1 MQKTPSTPA
10 VITQRLLGV
19 VVSAIVL
26 WVVTRKLDTGALA
39 EVLKQTKPGWLLLAF
54 GFFALATLF
63 AALRW
68 HGMLKA
74 TGAVVHLGL
83 TFRFAFI
90 GNFFNALLLGPA
102 GGDLIKTGLYA
113 RWFKQPLPNVVA
125 ASFLDRL
132 LGVGG
137 SVLLALAGIAL
148 ALLADGGQQLSRFT
162 MKLPAWPTILAVVAV
177 TGLIVWWWK
186 RRKRESFLGR
196 TASSLGEA
204 VRQLRHDPAAAVRG
218 LIFGFLLQVC
228 FCGVMA
234 CSLQAVASEPIPWLK
249 LAWTF
254 PAIGFAATM
263 PVTISGAGVREGAA
277 MLLFGLYDVKS
288 AESVAA
294 SMLTLLVYVVWAL
307 AGGVSFL
314 RERARMKKLAEQA
327 VPKTLSVIIPALNEA
342 AALPTTLN
350 SLRECPGVTE
360 VIVVDGG
367 SQDDTAQIAR
377 QHGCRVV
384 MSEPGRGRQLRAGAE
399 AASADALIFLH
410 ADTWLDAA
418 TSEAVMRCLH
428 DPTVAGGGCWK
439 QFRDPHWLM
448 RGSRWRCWTRLQLTR
463 RVLGDQAIFVRR
475 EALQAVGGFPEQPLM
490 EEFELCRRLRRVG
503 RIALAPATVS
513 TSARRFHQFG
523 VLRTYW
529 LMWQLTFRYH
539 LGASPEELRR
549 IYDRR

>member
-1 MQKTPSTPA
+1 MQKVPSTPV
-10 VITQRLLGV
+10 VITQRLIGLC
-19 VVSAIVL
+19 VSALVL
-26 WVVTRKLDTGALA
+26 WVVLHRLDAGKLA
-39 EVLKQTKPGWLLLAF
+39 EVLKTTKPGWLLLAF

-74 TGAVVHLGL
+74 TGAVVHLGA

-137 SVLLALAGIAL
+137 SVFLALGGIAL
-148 ALLADGGQQLSRFT
+148 ALLADGGEQLSRFA
-162 MKLPAWPTILAVVAV
+162 MKWPAWPWVLGAIIVL
-177 TGLIVWWWK
+177 GLIMWWWK

-196 TASSLGEA
+196 TASSLEA
-204 VRQLRHDPAAAVRG
+204 AARQLRHDPGAAWQG
-218 LIFGFLLQVC
+218 LLFGFLLQVC
-228 FCGVMA
+228 FCGVLA
-234 CSLQAVASEPIPWLK
+234 CCLQAVASEPVPWLK

-263 PVTISGAGVREGAA
+263 PVTIAGAGLREGAA
-277 MLLFGLYDVKS
+277 LILFGLYGVES

-314 RERARMKKLAEQA
+314 RERQRMKRVGSQA
-327 VPKTLSVIIPALNEA
+327 APQSLSVIIPALNEA
-342 AALPTTLN
+342 LALPATLAALKQ
-350 SLRECPGVTE
+350 CPGITE
-360 VIVVDGG
+360 IIVADGG
-367 SQDDTAQIAR
+367 SQDDTVNIAR
-377 QHGCRVV
+377 AQGCRVIT
-384 MSEPGRGRQLRAGAE
+384 SEPGRGKQLQAGAE
-399 AASADALIFLH
+399 IASGDALIFLH
-410 ADTWLDAA
+410 ADTWLAAA
-418 TSEAVMRCLH
+418 TCEAILRCLH

-439 QFRDPHWLM
+439 KFRDPHWLM

-475 EALQAVGGFPEQPLM
+475 ESLQAAGGFPVQPLM

-503 RIALAPATVS
+503 RIALASATVS

-529 LMWQLTFRYH
+529 LMWRLTFLYH
-539 LGASPEELRR
+539 WGKSPEELRAMYER
-549 IYDRR
+549 K